1 MSLLNHLAIMCDD
14 PARMR
19 DWYQH
24 WFGFEEYYHHP
35 ASGAVY
41 LTDGHFSVGL
51 LKRDSAIGETNHE
64 RGLHHI
70 GFQIESILE
79 VERNLEDFD
88 PSIRIE
94 QRPPEDPFAQY
105 RIVDPE
111 GIIVDL
117 SENGYGVVGEPK
129 TPGIRHLASCNREI
143 PRKFAFY
150 HGVLGVPDVK
160 RTEEEVKQD
169 VLTATGRVPTDF
181 HYSTPSQ
188 FVGDGFVNFAL
199 LPPRSDEPEWRWGFD
214 HFGVLV
220 PDPLD
225 MVQRMGQADL
235 SGRPNDVRPV
245 ERMVEYGVRD
255 PEGNRIDLSSHKG
268 WKIGAGRYARITA

>member
-1 MSLLNHLAIMCDD
+1 MTQLNYLAIMSDD
-14 PARMR
+14 PEGLKA
-19 DWYQH
+19 WYH
-24 WFGFEEYYHHP
+24 RWFGFEEYQRVP
-35 ASGAVY
+35 AGTIY

-51 LKRDSAIGETNHE
+51 LKRGAAVGETDHE

-70 GFQIESILE
+70 GFQIESILD

-94 QRPPEDPFAQY
+94 RRPAEDPFAEF
-105 RIVDPE
+105 RITDPE
-111 GIIVDL
+111 GIVVDL
-117 SENGYGVVGEPK
+117 SEKDYGITGEPRV
-129 TPGIRHLASCNREI
+129 PGIRHLASCNRDI

-150 HGVLGVPDVK
+150 REVLGVPDAK

-169 VLTATGRVPTDF
+169 VITTTGSLPEGF

-188 FVGDGFVNFAL
+188 FVGDGYVNFAL

-220 PDPLD
+220 PDPIG
-225 MVQRMGQADL
+225 MVQQLGQADS
-235 SGRPNDVRPV
+235 SGRPIDVRPA
-245 ERMVEYGVRD
+245 ERMVECGVRD
-255 PEGNRIDLSSHKG
+255 PEGNRIDLSSFKG
-268 WKIGAGRYARITA
+268 WKIAAGQYARIAN

>member
-1 MSLLNHLAIMCDD
+1 MPQLNHLAIMCDD
-14 PARMR
+14 PNRLR
-19 DWYQH
+19 DWYQR
-24 WFGFEEYYHHP
+24 WLGFDEYHRAP
-35 ASGAVY
+35 DGTVY
-41 LTDGHFSVGL
+41 ITDGHFGVGL
-51 LKRDSAIGETNHE
+51 LKRGSAVGENNHV

-94 QRPPEDPFAQY
+94 RRPSDDPFAEY

-111 GIIVDL
+111 GMIVDL
-117 SENGYGVVGEPK
+117 SEKGYGVVGEPRI
-129 TPGIRHLASCNREI
+129 PGIRHLASCNRDI

-150 HGVLGVPDVK
+150 HEVLGVPDVK
-160 RTEEEVKQD
+160 RTEEEVRQD
-169 VLTATGRVPTDF
+169 VLTSTGHVPGDF
-181 HYSTPSQ
+181 RYSTPSQ
-188 FVGDGFVNFAL
+188 FVGDGYVNFAL
-199 LPPRSDEPEWRWGFD
+199 LPPRTDEPEWRWGFD

-225 MVQRMGQADL
+225 LVQQMGQAD
-235 SGRPNDVRPV
+235 SAGRPNDIRPI

-255 PEGNRIDLSSHKG
+255 PEGNRIDLSSRKG
-268 WKIGAGRYARITA
+268 WKIAAGKYARIGD